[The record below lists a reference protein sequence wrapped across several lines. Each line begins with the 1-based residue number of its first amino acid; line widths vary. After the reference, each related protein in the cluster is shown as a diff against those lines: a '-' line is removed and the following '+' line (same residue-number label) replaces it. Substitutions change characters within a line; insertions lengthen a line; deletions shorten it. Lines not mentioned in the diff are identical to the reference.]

1 MQNQAEMMQPEAMPA
16 PAPSDTNVVADIP
29 RVSIQAFCE
38 TQPTATAMQ
47 NAMVDRRFAKAHVDI
62 QLGGMAAATQW
73 FTEAPTPN
81 VLIVETR
88 SAADMLLAE
97 LGALAS
103 VCDGSTKVIVIGHVN
118 DVRLYRTMMDQGVS
132 DYLVAPINELQLITS
147 VSSLYSAPDASPVGR
162 ICAFIGSKGGV
173 GSSTLAHNV
182 GWAISEVL
190 VEDVVITDLDL
201 AFGTAGLNF
210 NQDAAQ
216 GIAEALGAP
225 DRVDDVLIDRLLTKC
240 SERLSLL
247 AAPGAVD
254 RDFNIES
261 DALDIILDLI
271 RHSVPTVV
279 VDLPSAW
286 TPWTRDTLVKADEVV
301 VTATPDLASLRNTK
315 NVIDMLKGSRPNDRP
330 PYLVLNQVGVPKR
343 PEISAGDF
351 ARTVGLDP
359 VVVMPYEPI
368 PYATASNNGQMMFE
382 LDQKTKSTEGMLEL
396 AKMLSGRS
404 EPPQKKKGAL
414 APLLEKFSGKRKK

>member
-1 MQNQAEMMQPEAMPA
+1 MENQAEAMQPEMIPAMPA
-16 PAPSDTNVVADIP
+16 ANVVADIP

-38 TQPTATAMQ
+38 TQPTANAMQ
-47 NAMVDRRFAKAHVDI
+47 SAMGDRRFSKAHVDI
-62 QLGGMAAATQW
+62 QLGGAAAATQW

-88 SAADMLLAE
+88 SSADMLMAE
-97 LGALAS
+97 LGQLAS

-118 DVRLYRTMMDQGVS
+118 DVRLYRTIMDQGVS
-132 DYLVAPINELQLITS
+132 DYLVAPITELQLISS
-147 VSSLYSAPDASPVGR
+147 VSSLYSSPDAAPVGR
-162 ICAFIGSKGGV
+162 VCAFIGSKGGV

-182 GWAISEVL
+182 AWAISEML

-210 NQDAAQ
+210 NQDTSQ

-254 RDFNIES
+254 RDYIVEN
-261 DALDIILDLI
+261 DALDLILDLI
-271 RHSVPTVV
+271 RHSVPTVI
-279 VDLPSAW
+279 VDLPNSW
-286 TPWTRDTLVKADEVV
+286 SPWTRETLVKADEVV

-315 NVIDMLKGSRPNDRP
+315 NVIDMLKASRPNDRP
-330 PYLVLNQVGVPKR
+330 PHLILNQVGVPKR

-351 ARTVGLDP
+351 ARTVSLDP
-359 VVVMPYEPI
+359 MIVLPYEPVAF
-368 PYATASNNGQMMFE
+368 ATAANNGQMLFE
-382 LDQKTKSTEGMLEL
+382 LEQKSKCSDGVLDL
-396 AKMLSGRS
+396 AKMLSGRT
-404 EPPQKKKGAL
+404 EPPQKKKKGLGPLFEKL
-414 APLLEKFSGKRKK
+414 AGKRK